1 VVIVALGESVV
12 AVGLGAAGLP
22 VTAGLAGVAV
32 LGLAISFALW
42 WAYFGDG
49 DDERAEQ
56 ALAAIP
62 GTARTRMAL
71 YVYGFAHYPLLLGI
85 VLLAAGLKKAI
96 GHAVEPLEAGP
107 ALALACGAAL
117 FLVGCVAIRRLLR
130 TGPTGSRAVTALLV
144 LPTAAVGVAT
154 AAVGQLAALAFLLGA
169 AVVAERRG
177 GRARPQGA
185 TGRRRAP
192 AGR

>member
-96 GHAVEPLEAGP
+96 GHAVEPPEAGLLWPWP
-107 ALALACGAAL
+107 AARRCSWSAASPSG
-117 FLVGCVAIRRLLR
+117 GCCA
-130 TGPTGSRAVTALLV
+130 P
-144 LPTAAVGVAT
+144 
-154 AAVGQLAALAFLLGA
+154 
-169 AVVAERRG
+169 
-177 GRARPQGA
+177 ARPA
-185 TGRRRAP
+185 AAP
-192 AGR
+192 